1 VSELP
6 PIELLEVVFPPGA
19 DLRPVIMGEVR
30 RLARHGPVR
39 PIDVL
44 FMSRDAEDG
53 LLTVTGPNPDAID
66 PDTAGVMLG
75 TLLREHAD
83 APGTVPGVA
92 PAGDLIGVGRAQL
105 DMLTRRLPPG
115 RSAALILLEHHW
127 AEDLRDALE
136 AAGAETIVEGYLSRD
151 AMERIAV
158 PLDVIAQ
165 LSAENRRLA
174 AKEGMR
180 LLRVLKA
187 GGQEVRRT
195 VAETLEVLVAAGEMD
210 PAAVPGALRALA
222 GAGLL
227 RPDGGPLS
235 GGPAAADLSR

>member
-1 VSELP
+1 MSELP
-6 PIELLEVVFPPGA
+6 PIELLEVVFPPGT

-66 PDTAGVMLG
+66 ADTSGVMLG
-75 TLLREHAD
+75 TLLREHAG
-83 APGTVPGVA
+83 ATGTAPGVA

-105 DMLTRRLPPG
+105 DTLRRRVPPG

-127 AEDLRDALE
+127 AEDLREALE
-136 AAGAETIVEGYLSRD
+136 AAGAETIIEGYLSRD
-151 AMERIAV
+151 AMEPIAV

-165 LSAENRRLA
+165 LAAENRRQA
-174 AKEGMR
+174 AKEGAR
-180 LLRVLKA
+180 LLGVLKTC
-187 GGQEVRRT
+187 GQEARRT
-195 VAETLEVLVAAGEMD
+195 VAETLEVLVAAGELD

-222 GAGLL
+222 AAGLL
-227 RPDGGPLS
+227 SPGRGPLAEGS
-235 GGPAAADLSR
+235 DSADVSR

>member
-1 VSELP
+1 MSELP

-44 FMSRDAEDG
+44 FMSRGAEDG
-53 LLTVTGPNPDAID
+53 LLTVTGPNPDAVD

-75 TLLREHAD
+75 TLLRERAG
-83 APGTVPGVA
+83 APGTVPGA
-92 PAGDLIGVGRAQL
+92 PPAGDLIGVGRAQL

-115 RSAALILLEHHW
+115 RSAALILLEHQW

-151 AMERIAV
+151 AMEPIAV

-180 LLRVLKA
+180 VLRVLKA

-227 RPDGGPLS
+227 RPDRGPL
-235 GGPAAADLSR
+235 